1 MPSAPAPG
9 VPVSP
14 VMAPGPKDVVTTGLG
29 AGRVWA
35 TVGQGILHEVYWPS
49 AGEPQIRDMGFIVA
63 GDGWWYEVKAVAT
76 YQVQTADPAVPLA
89 AVVHTGPAEH
99 PYQLTLQ
106 VIPDPGRDVVL
117 VSYTLD
123 GVPDAQLYVF
133 LASHLQQ
140 HPLANAD
147 QDYSGGSGNT
157 AWTDS
162 GGSLFAQG
170 AGRFLCLSGAPG
182 FGQVSV
188 GYFGSS
194 DLWQD
199 FSRNGSMT
207 WNFTDAGPGF
217 VVLSGALSASSGAIA
232 LAFAEDAGT
241 AGSLAAASLAAG
253 SAAAQAQL
261 ISNWQGWSGT
271 CTFPPPSGT
280 DPADL
285 ADALR
290 QSAAVLRVHQ
300 DCASYPGAIVAG
312 LCTPWGDTTNNAGG
326 YHLVWPRD
334 AIETGFA
341 FTLLGQLDDAA
352 QLLGYLATRQSP
364 DGHWGQNFFP
374 DGTPYWSGV
383 QLDETALPV
392 MLAAKLDELGQPPS
406 ETIIAMI
413 NAAIGY
419 LVQNGPLSPMDRWEE
434 DAGGS
439 PFTLG
444 VIVAAMVAG
453 AKYLDAASSQYVLAL
468 ADDWNERIEEWCYV
482 AGSPLDLL
490 FGLDGHYVR
499 IGPDPQYGLA
509 RIANQSYPNYEIA
522 ASSVLGLE
530 FAYLARLG
538 LRSASDKRISD
549 TASLVDVMLARNVG
563 TGIGY
568 YRYDYDGYGEQV
580 NGANFSGVG
589 VGRVWPLLTGE
600 RGHLAV
606 LAGDDGLAQ
615 LNAMLK
621 MRTPSGLLPEQ
632 VWDQSPL
639 YPQNGVPTL
648 PLTTGQRT
656 LSATPL
662 VWAHSE
668 LIKLAWTRASR
679 TPAEQLTAVTAR
691 YGGQRPTPSTSHWR
705 LSVQLTGLAAGR
717 NLVVE
722 DTQPFTLHYG
732 FGDPAN
738 WTDVTETDSVPLPF
752 GMNGVTLT
760 AEQLNGQTGLNFIRR
775 YGNGTWDPSGNH
787 TIPITATATS
797 FLQHQSG
804 H

>member
-1 MPSAPAPG
+1 MSSAPAPG
-9 VPVSP
+9 SPVSP
-14 VMAPGPKDVVTTGLG
+14 VMAPGPKDAVTTGLG
-29 AGRVWA
+29 SGSVWA
-35 TVGQGILHEVYWPS
+35 TVGQGILNEVYWPT

-63 GDGWWYEVKAVAT
+63 GDGWWHEVKAVAS
-76 YQVQTADPAVPLA
+76 YEVQTADPAVPLA
-89 AVVHTGPAEH
+89 SITHAGPAQH

-117 VSYTLD
+117 VSYVLE
-123 GVPDAQLYVF
+123 GVPGAQLYAF
-133 LASHLQQ
+133 LASHLQR
-140 HPLANAD
+140 HPAVAAD
-147 QDYSGGSGNT
+147 QDYSGGSDNT
-157 AWTDS
+157 AWVGPD
-162 GGSLFAQG
+162 GALFAQG
-170 AGRFLCLSGAPG
+170 AGRFLCLSSAPG
-182 FGQVSV
+182 FGRAST

-199 FSRNGSMT
+199 FHQNGSMT

-217 VVLSGALSASSGAIA
+217 VVLGGELPAASGVIA
-232 LAFAEDAGT
+232 LAFATDAGT
-241 AGSLAAASLAAG
+241 AGALAAASLAEGA
-253 SAAAQAQL
+253 SAVSAQL
-261 ISNWQGWSGT
+261 TSNWRSWFGA
-271 CTFPPPSGT
+271 CTFPPSSGS
-280 DPADL
+280 DPAGL
-285 ADALR
+285 AAALR

-300 DCASYPGAIVAG
+300 DAAGAVVAG

-334 AIETGFA
+334 AVEVGFA
-341 FTLLGQLDDAA
+341 LTLLGHLDDAA
-352 QLLGYLATRQSP
+352 RLLDYLATRQSA

-374 DGTPYWSGV
+374 DGTPFWTGR

-392 MLAAKLDELGQPPS
+392 MLAAKLDDLGRPPS
-406 ETIIAMI
+406 ETITAMI
-413 NAAIGY
+413 EAAIGY

-444 VIVAAMVAG
+444 IIVAAMVAG
-453 AKYLDAASSQYVLAL
+453 ARYLDAASRQYVLAL

-482 AGSPLDLL
+482 AGSSLDLL

-499 IGPDPQYGLA
+499 VGPDPRYGLT
-509 RIANQSYPNYEIA
+509 RIANQPYPDYQIA

-538 LRSASDKRISD
+538 LRSATDKRLSD

-563 TGIGY
+563 TGISY

-580 NGANFSGVG
+580 DGANFSGAG
-589 VGRVWPLLTGE
+589 VGRIWPLLAGE

-606 LAGDDGLAQ
+606 LAGEDGLAQ
-615 LNAMLK
+615 LTAMLK

-639 YPQNGVPTL
+639 YPRNGIPAL

-662 VWAHSE
+662 AWAHSE
-668 LIKLAWTRASR
+668 LIKLAWTRATR
-679 TPAEQLTAVTAR
+679 TPAEQLAAVTTR
-691 YGGQRPTPSTSHWR
+691 YGGQSPAPSASYWR
-705 LSVQLTGLAAGR
+705 LVVPLAGLVAGR

-732 FGDPAN
+732 FGDPAS
-738 WTDVTETDSVPLPF
+738 WTGVTDADSSPLPF
-752 GMNGVTLT
+752 GMHGVTLS
-760 AEQLNGQTGLNFIRR
+760 AEQLSGQARVNFIRR
-775 YGNGTWDPSGNH
+775 YGGMWDPSGNR
-787 TIPITATATS
+787 TVPIVAAATPH
-797 FLQHQSG
+797 LRHQSG
-804 H
+804 R

>member
-1 MPSAPAPG
+1 
-9 VPVSP
+9 
-14 VMAPGPKDVVTTGLG
+14 
-29 AGRVWA
+29 
-35 TVGQGILHEVYWPS
+35 
-49 AGEPQIRDMGFIVA
+49 MGFIVA
-63 GDGWWYEVKAVAT
+63 GVGWWYEVKAVAT
-76 YQVQTADPAVPLA
+76 YQVQTTDPAVPLA
-89 AVVHTGPAEH
+89 SIVHSGPAQH

-123 GVPDAQLYVF
+123 GVSGAQLYVF

-140 HPLANAD
+140 HPAVNAD
-147 QDYSGGSGNT
+147 QDYSGGSDNT
-157 AWTDS
+157 AWVDS
-162 GGSLFAQG
+162 GGSLFAQS
-170 AGRFLCLSGAPG
+170 AGRFLCLSSAPG
-182 FGQVSV
+182 FGQASV

-199 FSRNGSMT
+199 FSRNGSIT

-217 VVLSGALSASSGAIA
+217 VVLGGGLSATSGAIA
-232 LAFAEDAGT
+232 LAFATDAGT
-241 AGSLAAASLAAG
+241 AGTLAAASLAAG
-253 SAAAQAQL
+253 SAAASAQL
-261 ISNWQGWSGT
+261 TSNWQAWSGT
-271 CTFPPPSGT
+271 CKFPPSSAS

-285 ADALR
+285 ADALS
-290 QSAAVLRVHQ
+290 QSATVLRVHQ

-312 LCTPWGDTTNNAGG
+312 LCTPWGDTSNNAGG

-334 AIETGFA
+334 AVEVGFA
-341 FTLLGQLDDAA
+341 LTLLGHLDDAA
-352 QLLGYLATRQSP
+352 QLLDYLVSRQSP

-374 DGTPYWSGV
+374 DGTPFWTGV

-392 MLAAKLDELGQPPS
+392 MLAAKLDDLGQPPS
-406 ETIIAMI
+406 ETITAMI
-413 NAAIGY
+413 KAAIGY
-419 LVQNGPLSPMDRWEE
+419 LVQNGPLTQMDRWEE

-444 VIVAAMVAG
+444 IMVAAMVAG
-453 AKYLDAASSQYVLAL
+453 AEYLDAASSQYALAL
-468 ADDWNERIEEWCYV
+468 ADDWNERIEEWCYI
-482 AGSPLDLL
+482 AGSSLDSL

-509 RIANQSYPNYEIA
+509 RIANQPYPNYEIA

-538 LRSASDKRISD
+538 LRSATDKKLSD
-549 TASLVDVMLARNVG
+549 TASLIDVMLARNVG
-563 TGIGY
+563 TGTSY

-580 NGANFSGVG
+580 DGANFSSVG
-589 VGRVWPLLTGE
+589 VGRVWPLLAGE

-615 LNAMLK
+615 LTAMLK
-621 MRTPSGLLPEQ
+621 MRTLSGLLPEQ

-662 VWAHSE
+662 AWAHSE
-668 LIKLAWTRASR
+668 LIKLAWTRASK
-679 TPAEQLTAVTAR
+679 TSAEQLTAVTAR
-691 YGGQRPTPSTSHWR
+691 YGGQPPTPSTSYWR
-705 LSVQLTGLAAGR
+705 LAVPLTGLVAGR

-722 DTQPFTLHYG
+722 DTQPFSLHYG

-738 WTDVTETDSVPLPF
+738 WTGVTDADSASLPF
-752 GMNGVTLT
+752 GMYGVTLT
-760 AEQLNGQTGLNFIRR
+760 AEQLSGQTELNFIRR
-775 YGNGTWDPSGNH
+775 YGSTWDPSGNH
-787 TIPITATATS
+787 AVPIVAAATS
-797 FLQHQSG
+797 HLQHQSG
-804 H
+804 R